1 MGALIP
7 GSGNSLPPG
16 RIQNTCEAQHYVLAG
31 IRGRLRMPGGTVRV
45 NRPWLLST
53 GLSRA
58 LAGVFATAAFGIVST
73 DIWRVTLYTGPLR
86 DAVVTLLSIT
96 TLGSAIARQQAK
108 PAQPRHRDCLVHRHH
123 LPLRHAVRARPC
135 HRGVRT
141 PKLRPAVV
149 APARCRA
156 HLSLAPFIS
165 SMGTVG
171 GALGARWE
179 EDRAVGRPPTG
190 SVRGR
195 VSARTRTGPP
205 PADASRGPRCGP
217 GCPSFPGARARAGL
231 QWHPHRSP
239 RPPV

>member
-7 GSGNSLPPG
+7 ESGNSLPPR
-16 RIQNTCEAQHYVLAG
+16 RIQNTCEVQHYVLAG
-31 IRGRLRMPGGTVRV
+31 IRGRLWLPGGTIRGS
-45 NRPWLLST
+45 RPWLLST

-73 DIWRVTLYTGPLR
+73 DIWRVTLFAGPLR

-96 TLGSAIARQQAK
+96 TLGRLSPGSK
-108 PAQPRHRDCLVHRHH
+108 PSLPDLDRHH

-165 SMGTVG
+165 SMGPSAVRRAPAGRTTV
-171 GALGARWE
+171 R
-179 EDRAVGRPPTG
+179 
-190 SVRGR
+190 
-195 VSARTRTGPP
+195 
-205 PADASRGPRCGP
+205 
-217 GCPSFPGARARAGL
+217 
-231 QWHPHRSP
+231 
-239 RPPV
+239 